1 MDWLLNYLPQ
11 VLMTIG
17 ILALILEVV
26 ILGFA
31 TFIFFF
37 VGLSFVISGFCMYME
52 WLPNTL
58 SVAVWANII
67 LTLVLALVLWRPFKS
82 LQNKPVLQK
91 TSSDFAQITFLLEKD
106 INAHQ
111 SDVFYAYS
119 GINWQVKSEQP
130 LCAGQQVKVIKMEVG
145 TMWVEAI
152 NS

>member
-67 LTLVLALVLWRPFKS
+67 LTLVLALVLGDHLNPPEQARIT
-82 LQNKPVLQK
+82 K
-91 TSSDFAQITFLLEKD
+91 TSSDFAQISFLLEKD

-119 GINWQVKSEQP
+119 GINWQVKVSNHFAQDS
-130 LCAGQQVKVIKMEVG
+130 K
-145 TMWVEAI
+145 
-152 NS
+152 